1 MFSHLL
7 KMPVLVEEDERETF
21 GGNLVIDVTFLRG
34 FQRAPPR
41 ISRQHPFYLLL
52 SDFQTSKVRAP
63 ACDFRWHQEGFGAL
77 ELSVST

>member
-7 KMPVLVEEDERETF
+7 KMSVLVEEDERETF
-21 GGNLVIDVTFLRG
+21 GGNLVIDITFLRG
-34 FQRAPPR
+34 FQRASR
-41 ISRQHPFYLLL
+41 ISTQHPFYLLL